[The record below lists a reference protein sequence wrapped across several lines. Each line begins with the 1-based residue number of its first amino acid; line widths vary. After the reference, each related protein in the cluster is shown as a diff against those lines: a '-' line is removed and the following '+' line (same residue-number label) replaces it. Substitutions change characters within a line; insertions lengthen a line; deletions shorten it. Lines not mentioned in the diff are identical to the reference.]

1 VTEERRLPL
10 PVAWL
15 GLLAVAFGSL
25 WLAVDSFF
33 DRSGCLVGLF
43 AIAAVFFNV
52 AFWWGVVKHVRQEG
66 WARKALAV
74 AAAIAWLAA
83 AAYRVLPLLTMREI
97 YDRPP
102 VTVRADGPTARHGKP
117 LSLDVRI
124 RCTLKCALTR
134 IEFRPAAGAER
145 VLYASEGLPKTIYI
159 RPGTRETASAKVR
172 LLVERSDS
180 PGLGALEIRYEEAT
194 RSGLGEFGVSDRS
207 VTVPLRVEAE
217 FHEEK
222 VDGSG

>member
-15 GLLAVAFGSL
+15 GLLALAFGSL
-25 WLAVDSFF
+25 WLALDSFL
-33 DRSGCLVGLF
+33 DRRGCIVLLF

-52 AFWWGVVKHVRQEG
+52 VFWWGVVKHVRQTG
-66 WARKALAV
+66 RARKALAV
-74 AAAIAWLAA
+74 TAAIAWLAA
-83 AAYRVLPLLTMREI
+83 AADRVLPLLTMRKI

-102 VTVRADGPTARHGKP
+102 VTVRADGRAARPGAP
-117 LSLDVRI
+117 LALDVRI

-134 IEFRPAAGAER
+134 IGFRPEAGAER
-145 VLYASEGLPKTIYI
+145 VLYASEGLPKRIYI
-159 RPGTRETASAKVR
+159 RPGTRETATAKVK

-180 PGLGALEIRYEEAT
+180 PGLAALEIRYEEAT

-207 VTVPLRVEAE
+207 VIVPLRVEAAL
-217 FHEEK
+217 H
-222 VDGSG
+222 